1 VADGPLSGV
10 RVLDFTRVLA
20 GPHCTRMLSDMGAD
34 VVKVEPP
41 TGDFTRAYPPRV
53 GHLSIFFLAQNCGK
67 RNISIDLSQPEG
79 VELAALLAEKV
90 DVVVENFSPLVMDR
104 IGLGYNTLAARNPRL
119 VYGSISGYGPGNSWS
134 HRKAYAPVIHAEAG
148 LTHLHARRFGEAQPM
163 EATSHADVYTALEG
177 LSGILAA
184 LYQRSA
190 TGRGQHVVVSMAA
203 TLLCVSDRTSYELTD
218 EPQQYDQD
226 ATVFAHLANGRQVV
240 ICGEPTKEAIFRD
253 YCRLL
258 DRPDLRDDARFAAMS
273 DRVNHRDELVQIV
286 RDWVLRFETA
296 DDLERALETIKL
308 PIGVVRS
315 VKEVEQ
321 SAWAK
326 EWGAFVA
333 VPDRHGGHGVIPQSP
348 WRFSDASTGAHGSF
362 SYPGEDNAAVLQ
374 EWLDVDDTAVAD
386 LTERGVLRSRIP
398 ADVDRTR

>member
-1 VADGPLSGV
+1 
-10 RVLDFTRVLA
+10 VLDFTRALA

-34 VVKVEPP
+34 VVKIEPP
-41 TGDFTRAYPPRV
+41 TGDLTRSFPPRV
-53 GHLSIFFLAQNCGK
+53 GHLSMYFLSQNCGK

-90 DVVVENFSPLVMDR
+90 DVVVENFSPPVMDR
-104 IGLGYNTLAARNPRL
+104 IGLGYEALAARNPRL

-148 LTHLHARRFGEAQPM
+148 LTHLHARRFGETNPV
-163 EATSHADVYTALEG
+163 EATSHADVYTSLEC

-184 LYQRSA
+184 LHHRHT

-203 TLLCVSDRTSYELTD
+203 TLLCVSDRTCLELTD
-218 EPQQYDQD
+218 EPEKYDQD
-226 ATVFAHLANGRQVV
+226 RTVLVHLANGRQVV
-240 ICGEPTKEAIFRD
+240 ICGEPTNETIFRD

-258 DRPDLRDDARFAAMS
+258 DRSDVRDDPRFAAMS
-273 DRVNHRDELVQIV
+273 DRIRHRGELVQIIQE
-286 RDWVLRFETA
+286 WVLGFDSA

-315 VKEVEQ
+315 VKEVEE
-321 SAWAK
+321 STWAK
-326 EWGAFVA
+326 EWGAFVDI
-333 VPDRHGGHGVIPQSP
+333 PDRHGGHGVVPQSP
-348 WRFSDASTGAHGSF
+348 WRFSDATSGAHGSF

-374 EWLDVDDTAVAD
+374 EWLDFDVTAIAD
-386 LTERGVLRSRIP
+386 LADRGVLRSRIP
-398 ADVDRTR
+398 ADVDEPPA